1 MVNVHPSGGGVY
13 IDQCIPSGR
22 KSQFYYCPDGCTLTN
37 VHPPGGGVYIGQ
49 CTPIGRMGDIDQ
61 YPSGLAIYFS
71 SYYNVNGITMARRYW
86 RIPSSSFEVQ
96 AIPPP
101 PSASPPEIRGIASTS
116 QDSEGIRQYLLAMV
130 MPLSQSDHIL

>member
-1 MVNVHPSGGGVY
+1 MY
-13 IDQCIPSGR
+13 TLR
-22 KSQFYYCPDGCTLTN
+22 EEGCTLTN
-37 VHPPGGGVYIGQ
+37 VYPPGGGG
-49 CTPIGRMGDIDQ
+49 GIDQ

-130 MPLSQSDHIL
+130 MPLSQCVMEHLNSNSDKCPKLMNS

>member
-1 MVNVHPSGGGVY
+1 MY
-13 IDQCIPSGR
+13 TLR
-22 KSQFYYCPDGCTLTN
+22 EEGCTLTN
-37 VHPPGGGVYIGQ
+37 VHPPREKIDFTIVRAGVHWPMYTHREEGCTLTNVYPPGGGG
-49 CTPIGRMGDIDQ
+49 GIDQ

-101 PSASPPEIRGIASTS
+101 PSASPPEIGGIA
-116 QDSEGIRQYLLAMV
+116 
-130 MPLSQSDHIL
+130 